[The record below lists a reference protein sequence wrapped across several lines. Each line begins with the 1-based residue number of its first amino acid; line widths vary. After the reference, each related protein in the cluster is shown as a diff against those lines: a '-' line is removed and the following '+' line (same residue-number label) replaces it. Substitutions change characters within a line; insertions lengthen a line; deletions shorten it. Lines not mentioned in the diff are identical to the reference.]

1 MRNVCHLALLGDHRV
16 AYARHANKLRSL
28 LFSLSFSLCVS
39 SLPSFVE
46 RSRAVLVRDRG
57 AKASSFALMRS
68 PSRKTRSSERTTLA
82 VIFRLREK

>member
-28 LFSLSFSLCVS
+28 LSLSLSLCVS